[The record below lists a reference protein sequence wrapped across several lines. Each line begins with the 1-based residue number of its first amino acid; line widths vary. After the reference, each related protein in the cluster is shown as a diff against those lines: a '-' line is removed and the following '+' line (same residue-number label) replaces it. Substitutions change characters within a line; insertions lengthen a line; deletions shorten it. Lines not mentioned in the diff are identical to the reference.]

1 MIKEFKKELSKLSGI
16 DFFNPKYRDVFK
28 RYFPDDA
35 DKDEEITAEEERL
48 KEVVGDEQVEDI
60 EKELASEN
68 SDETAEEENSEEIK
82 NTDEEV
88 ETEENVDETIQ
99 DEKSAEDKE
108 NGESDGDNSTDESLD
123 AEPISDAE
131 PIQEPSQELV
141 DTKVELELVKAG
153 VREDRLEPAKRLI
166 LSEIHGLDDLDKV
179 KEMIKQFPEWLKEN
193 AVNTKP
199 FGMPVGEVGGDLT
212 EEEKRLKAMGIDPRN

>member
-1 MIKEFKKELSKLSGI
+1 MIKEFKKELSKLSGV
-16 DFFNPKYRDVFK
+16 DFFNPKFRDVFK

-35 DKDEEITAEEERL
+35 DKEEETTAEEERL

-68 SDETAEEENSEEIK
+68 SDETAEEENTEEIQ
-82 NTDEEV
+82 NADEEV
-88 ETEENVDETIQ
+88 ETEENVDETVS
-99 DEKSAEDKE
+99 DEESAEDKE
-108 NGESDGDNSTDESLD
+108 NTESDGDNSTDESLD
-123 AEPISDAE
+123 AEPAAE
-131 PIQEPSQELV
+131 TEPKQEPNQELV

-166 LSEIHGLDDLDKV
+166 LSEIHGLEDLDKV
-179 KEMIKQFPEWLKEN
+179 KEMIKQFPEWIKES

-199 FGMPVGEVGGDLT
+199 FGMPVGEGGGDLT

>member
-1 MIKEFKKELSKLSGI
+1 MIKEFKKELSRLAGI
-16 DFFNPKYRDVFK
+16 DFFNPKFRDIFK
-28 RYFPDDA
+28 RYLPDDA
-35 DKDEEITAEEERL
+35 DKEEETTAEEERL

-68 SDETAEEENSEEIK
+68 SNESAEEENTEDIQ
-82 NTDEEV
+82 NTDEEAK
-88 ETEENVDETIQ
+88 TEENVDETVQ
-99 DEKSAEDKE
+99 DEESADDKE
-108 NGESDGDNSTDESLD
+108 NDEPDGDNSTDESLN
-123 AEPISDAE
+123 AEPASEAE
-131 PIQEPSQELV
+131 PKQEANQELV

-179 KEMIKQFPEWLKEN
+179 KEMIKQFPEWLKES
-193 AVNTKP
+193 AVNTRP
-199 FGMPVGEVGGDLT
+199 FGMPVGEGGGDLT

>member
-16 DFFNPKYRDVFK
+16 DFFNPKFRDVFK
-28 RYFPDDA
+28 RYFPDDS
-35 DKDEEITAEEERL
+35 DKEEETTAEEERL

-60 EKELASEN
+60 EQELASES
-68 SDETAEEENSEEIK
+68 SDETAEEENTEEIQNADK
-82 NTDEEV
+82 EV
-88 ETEENVDETIQ
+88 EAEENVDETVQ
-99 DEKSAEDKE
+99 DEERAENKE
-108 NGESDGDNSTDESLD
+108 NIESDGDSSAEESLD
-123 AEPISDAE
+123 AEPTSEAE
-131 PIQEPSQELV
+131 PKQEANQELV

-166 LSEIHGLDDLDKV
+166 LSEIHGLEDLDKV
-179 KEMIKQFPEWLKEN
+179 KEMIIQFPEWIKEN

-199 FGMPVGEVGGDLT
+199 FGMPVGEGGGDLT

>member
-1 MIKEFKKELSKLSGI
+1 MIKEFKKELSKLAGI
-16 DFFNPKYRDVFK
+16 DFFNPKFRDVFK

-35 DKDEEITAEEERL
+35 DKEEDTTAEEERL

-68 SDETAEEENSEEIK
+68 SDETVEEENTEEIQ
-82 NTDEEV
+82 NADEEV
-88 ETEENVDETIQ
+88 ETKVNVDETVQ
-99 DEKSAEDKE
+99 DKESVEDKE
-108 NGESDGDNSTDESLD
+108 NNKSDGDNSTDEGLD
-123 AEPISDAE
+123 AEPVSEAE
-131 PIQEPSQELV
+131 PKQEPNQELV

-166 LSEIHGLDDLDKV
+166 LSEIHGLEDLDKV
-179 KEMIKQFPEWLKEN
+179 KEMIKQFPEWIKES
-193 AVNTKP
+193 AINTKP
-199 FGMPVGEVGGDLT
+199 FGMPVGEGGGDLT

>member
-1 MIKEFKKELSKLSGI
+1 MIKEFKKELSKLAGI
-16 DFFNPKYRDVFK
+16 DFFNPKFRDVFK

-35 DKDEEITAEEERL
+35 DKEEDTTAEEERL

-68 SDETAEEENSEEIK
+68 SDETVEEENTEEIQ
-82 NTDEEV
+82 NADEEV
-88 ETEENVDETIQ
+88 KTGENATESTQEEGVEENKEKTDSQDET
-99 DEKSAEDKE
+99 A
-108 NGESDGDNSTDESLD
+108 TDESLD
-123 AEPISDAE
+123 AESVSEAE
-131 PIQEPSQELV
+131 PKQEPNQELV

-166 LSEIHGLDDLDKV
+166 LSEIHGLEDLDKV
-179 KEMIKQFPEWLKEN
+179 KEMIKQFPEWLKESSI
-193 AVNTKP
+193 NTKP
-199 FGMPVGEVGGDLT
+199 FGMPVGEGGGDLT

>member
-1 MIKEFKKELSKLSGI
+1 MIKEFKKELSKLAGI
-16 DFFNPKYRDVFK
+16 DFFNPKFRDVFK

-35 DKDEEITAEEERL
+35 DKDEETTAEEERL

-68 SDETAEEENSEEIK
+68 SDETAEEENTEEIQ
-82 NTDEEV
+82 NADEEV
-88 ETEENVDETIQ
+88 KTEENVDEIVQ
-99 DEKSAEDKE
+99 GEESAE
-108 NGESDGDNSTDESLD
+108 NNESAETDGDNSSSESSN

-199 FGMPVGEVGGDLT
+199 FGMPVGEGGGDLT

>member
-1 MIKEFKKELSKLSGI
+1 MIKEFKKELSKLSGV
-16 DFFNPKYRDVFK
+16 DFFNPKFRDVFK

-35 DKDEEITAEEERL
+35 DKEEETTAEEERL

-60 EKELASEN
+60 EKELASESSN
-68 SDETAEEENSEEIK
+68 ETAEEENTEEIQ
-82 NTDEEV
+82 NADEAV
-88 ETEENVDETIQ
+88 ETKENVDETVS
-99 DEKSAEDKE
+99 DEESAEDKE
-108 NGESDGDNSTDESLD
+108 NTESDGDNSTDESLD
-123 AEPISDAE
+123 VEPVSEAEPK
-131 PIQEPSQELV
+131 QEPNQELV

-166 LSEIHGLDDLDKV
+166 LSEIHGLEDLDKV
-179 KEMIKQFPEWLKEN
+179 KEMIKQFPEWIKES

-199 FGMPVGEVGGDLT
+199 FGMPVGEGGGDLT

>member
-1 MIKEFKKELSKLSGI
+1 MIKEFKKELSKLSGV
-16 DFFNPKYRDVFK
+16 DFFNPKFRDVFK

-35 DKDEEITAEEERL
+35 DKEEETTAEEERL

-68 SDETAEEENSEEIK
+68 SDETAEENTEEIQ
-82 NTDEEV
+82 NADEEV
-88 ETEENVDETIQ
+88 ETRENVDETVS
-99 DEKSAEDKE
+99 DEESAEDKE
-108 NGESDGDNSTDESLD
+108 NTESDGDNSTDESLD
-123 AEPISDAE
+123 AEPASEAE
-131 PIQEPSQELV
+131 PKQEPNQELV

-166 LSEIHGLDDLDKV
+166 LSEINGLEDLDKV
-179 KEMIKQFPEWLKEN
+179 KEMIKQFPEWIKES

-199 FGMPVGEVGGDLT
+199 FGMPVGEGGGDLT

>member
-16 DFFNPKYRDVFK
+16 DFFNPKFRDVFK
-28 RYFPDDA
+28 RYFPDDS
-35 DKDEEITAEEERL
+35 DKEEETTAEEERL

-60 EKELASEN
+60 EQELASES
-68 SDETAEEENSEEIK
+68 SDETAAEEIQNADK
-82 NTDEEV
+82 EV
-88 ETEENVDETIQ
+88 EAEENVDETVQ
-99 DEKSAEDKE
+99 DEERAENKE
-108 NGESDGDNSTDESLD
+108 NIESDGDSSAEESLD
-123 AEPISDAE
+123 AEPTSEAE
-131 PIQEPSQELV
+131 PKQEANQELV

-166 LSEIHGLDDLDKV
+166 LSEIHGLEDLDKV
-179 KEMIKQFPEWLKEN
+179 KEMIIQFPEWIKEN

-199 FGMPVGEVGGDLT
+199 FGMPVGEGGGDLT

>member
-1 MIKEFKKELSKLSGI
+1 MIKEFKKELSKLSGV
-16 DFFNPKYRDVFK
+16 DFFNPKFRDVFK

-35 DKDEEITAEEERL
+35 DKEEETTAEEERL

-60 EKELASEN
+60 EKELASKN
-68 SDETAEEENSEEIK
+68 SDETAEEENTEEIQ
-82 NTDEEV
+82 NADEEV
-88 ETEENVDETIQ
+88 ETEENVDETVS
-99 DEKSAEDKE
+99 DEESAEDKE
-108 NGESDGDNSTDESLD
+108 NTESDGDNSTDESLD
-123 AEPISDAE
+123 AEPAAEAE
-131 PIQEPSQELV
+131 PKQEPNQELV

-166 LSEIHGLDDLDKV
+166 LSEIHGLEDLDKV
-179 KEMIKQFPEWLKEN
+179 KEMIKQFPEWFKES

-199 FGMPVGEVGGDLT
+199 FGMPVGEGGGDLT